1 MSGRLSRRRSSSVQ
15 NGQCRQSVAVPARKS
30 SSCFSNRL
38 TCSFNSGFIFLSG
51 VSSEKGKVKYLSVF
65 FACSLFAIS
74 RNGPCRCRRY
84 PRATQ
89 CWPSASCELQK
100 PQAASVHA
108 SGGGRIPEPPKV
120 AAVTT
125 EAQQRRRAVLIL
137 YCTLTLSRYAL
148 LLVTCSGTAV
158 P

>member
-1 MSGRLSRRRSSSVQ
+1 MQ

-74 RNGPCRCRRY
+74 RN
-84 PRATQ
+84 AAL
-89 CWPSASCELQK
+89 PSGQSEASD
-100 PQAASVHA
+100 
-108 SGGGRIPEPPKV
+108 
-120 AAVTT
+120 
-125 EAQQRRRAVLIL
+125 
-137 YCTLTLSRYAL
+137 SRNVVRMLAL
-148 LLVTCSGTAV
+148 LTAV
-158 P
+158 APSFQWLLHYHLASLPHDDGALARLQQVLWRFQEALGRLQEVVEWL